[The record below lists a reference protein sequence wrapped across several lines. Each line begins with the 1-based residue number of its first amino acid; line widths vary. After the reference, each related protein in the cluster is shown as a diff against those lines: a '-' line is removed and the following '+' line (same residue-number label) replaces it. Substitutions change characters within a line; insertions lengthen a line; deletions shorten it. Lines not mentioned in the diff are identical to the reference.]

1 MIDVLRRPFMLVH
14 AAYGVPPRRLVWR
27 YGLRNGLTSVLTLVG
42 MTYGALI
49 ENAFL
54 VEVVF
59 SWPGLSAYG
68 AAAVLAKDFNAVV
81 GRDPRRRALVRPR
94 QRAGR
99 PPLRLCRSPRPLQ
112 LSSPGSSP
120 APGRGGRPGGSAA
133 CSAIPCRSAGAAIVL
148 LLVGCAL
155 TPGLLAPFPEDAGP
169 SVHFDRATRPP
180 GRVHW
185 FGTDEVGRDIFSRT
199 VYGAR
204 VSLTLVVAVLGIALG
219 VGVPLGL
226 VAGYW
231 SGRWASTAIM
241 RVTDVFLAVPP
252 LALALA
258 VTAAFRPDLWSA
270 MLAISFTWWPWYTRL
285 VYGEVLARREEPYVE
300 AARALG
306 ERDGVILFR
315 EILPNVVSPVVV
327 KATLDVSFVI
337 LLGSGLAFLGVGA
350 QEPTPDWGA
359 MVARGRTFLPGH
371 WWMSTMPGLAIFV
384 AVMGFNLLGDALRDA
399 LDVWER

>member
-1 MIDVLRRPFMLVH
+1 MSIPASATTELPGILADTRPRRPARWLRRL
-14 AAYGVPPRRLVWR
+14 
-27 YGLRNGLTSVLTLVG
+27 LRN
-42 MTYGALI
+42 
-49 ENAFL
+49 
-54 VEVVF
+54 
-59 SWPGLSAYG
+59 PLSATG
-68 AAAVLAKDFNAVV
+68 AT
-81 GRDPRRRALVRPR
+81 
-94 QRAGR
+94 
-99 PPLRLCRSPRPLQ
+99 
-112 LSSPGSSP
+112 
-120 APGRGGRPGGSAA
+120 
-133 CSAIPCRSAGAAIVL
+133 IVL
-148 LLVGCAL
+148 LLIGCAL

-169 SVHFDRATRPP
+169 SVHFDRAAQPP
-180 GRVHW
+180 GSIHW

-204 VSLTLVVAVLGIALG
+204 VSLALVVAVLGIALG

-231 SGRWASTAIM
+231 SGHWPSSGIM
-241 RVTDVFLAVPP
+241 RVTDVFLSVPP

-270 MLAISFTWWPWYTRL
+270 MLAISFTWWPWFTRL
-285 VYGEVLARREEPYVE
+285 VYGEVLSRREEPYVE

-306 ERDGVILFR
+306 QHDGVILIR

-359 MVARGRTFLPGH
+359 MVARGRTFLPVH

-399 LDVWER
+399 LDVWNQ

>member
-1 MIDVLRRPFMLVH
+1 
-14 AAYGVPPRRLVWR
+14 
-27 YGLRNGLTSVLTLVG
+27 
-42 MTYGALI
+42 
-49 ENAFL
+49 
-54 VEVVF
+54 
-59 SWPGLSAYG
+59 LSA
-68 AAAVLAKDFNAVV
+68 
-81 GRDPRRRALVRPR
+81 
-94 QRAGR
+94 
-99 PPLRLCRSPRPLQ
+99 
-112 LSSPGSSP
+112 
-120 APGRGGRPGGSAA
+120 
-133 CSAIPCRSAGAAIVL
+133 AGAAIVV
-148 LLVGCAL
+148 LLVACAL
-155 TPGLLAPFPEDAGP
+155 VPGLLAPFPGDAGP
-169 SVHFDRATRPP
+169 SVHFDRAAQPP
-180 GRVHW
+180 GPVHW

-199 VYGAR
+199 VFGAR
-204 VSLTLVVAVLGIALG
+204 VSLALVVAVLGIALG

-231 SGRWASTAIM
+231 NGRWPSTAIM

-270 MLAISFTWWPWYTRL
+270 MLAISFTWWPWFTRL
-285 VYGEVLARREEPYVE
+285 VYGEVLSRREEPYVE

-306 ERDGVILFR
+306 QHDRVILVR
-315 EILPNVVSPVVV
+315 EILPNIVSPIVV

-359 MVARGRTFLPGH
+359 MVARGRTFLPVH

-399 LDVWER
+399 LDVWDR